1 MPKET
6 RWKEVDLSDHCS
18 EKDLADMEA
27 IGHMLGRSRRE
38 PFFKEHEAS
47 DHALLIK
54 QGHVMVVQG
63 DPGRIIDIRGKGAIV
78 GEAGVLSGNPRSASI
93 IALNNVR
100 AVYLP
105 KGPWL
110 DFLRAH
116 SDVLIAVSAA
126 AYKRTE
132 RANAKRAES
141 ELPIE
146 QQLAIEL
153 TELVDYGVGER
164 AAEDDEDSSR
174 VPMSQ
179 AEISSLLG
187 ERKLQSVKKAIGK
200 LRDKGVIGTDRR
212 LEVTIHDLSAL
223 RVIAD
228 GLEQVG

>member
-1 MPKET
+1 MSRGT
-6 RWKEVDLSDHCS
+6 RWKEHDLSDHCS

-27 IGHMLGRSRRE
+27 VGHLLGRARRE
-38 PFFKEHEAS
+38 PFFKEHEMS

-78 GEAGVLSGNPRSASI
+78 GEAGVFSGNSRSASI
-93 IALNNVR
+93 IALNDVR

-110 DFLRAH
+110 EFLHAH
-116 SDVLIAVSAA
+116 PDILIAVSAA

-164 AAEDDEDSSR
+164 VAEDDEDSSR

-200 LRDKGVIGTDRR
+200 LRDKGIIGTDRR
-212 LEVTIHDLSAL
+212 LEITIRKLSAL

-228 GLEQVG
+228 GLEQVS